1 MNYKIR
7 ALREKLKSLNLEGMI
22 VSNPINIKYLTN
34 INPDV
39 EGILLIT
46 RKENI
51 YLTYTMFIEDVNR
64 TLTID
69 DEIIVVDT
77 RDVSNEEAENFFVFC
92 ENIGFEENYVT
103 YEQYKRLKQKYKIN
117 NMVETDGIIEKQR
130 MIKDEQEIQYIK
142 KACEITDK
150 CFEYLLTY
158 IKEGMTEKEIALEIE
173 MFFKKNGAEGVAF
186 DTIVASGPNSS
197 IPHWKPSDRKIEMA
211 DPILI
216 DMGCKYNG
224 YCSDMTRTIS
234 IRWISEEI
242 KPVYDLVLK
251 KQQNVLE
258 EMRSNYNIKNI
269 SRRVEDSFKF
279 NNYNL
284 IHGLGHGV
292 GLENHEFPYITM
304 NNQTQILKENMVI
317 TIEPGIYIP
326 GKFGIRIEDTVLINK
341 NYCTPL
347 TKSNKGYV
355 VI

>member
-51 YLTYTMFIEDVNR
+51 YLTYTMVIEDVNR

-103 YEQYKRLKQKYKIN
+103 YEQFKRLKQKYRIN

-150 CFEYLLTY
+150 CFAHLLKY
-158 IKEGMTEKEIALEIE
+158 IKEGITEKEIALEIE

-197 IPHWKPSDRKIEMA
+197 IPHWKPSDRKIQMA

-216 DMGCKYNG
+216 DMGCKYKG
-224 YCSDMTRTIS
+224 YCSDMTRTIFMGC
-234 IRWISEEI
+234 ILEEI

-251 KQQNVLE
+251 NQQNALE
-258 EMRSNYNIKNI
+258 EMRSNCNIKNI

-292 GLENHEFPYITM
+292 GLEIHETPNINSKNERF
-304 NNQTQILKENMVI
+304 LKENMVV
-317 TIEPGIYIP
+317 TNEPGIYLP
-326 GKFGIRIEDTVLINK
+326 GKYGIRIEDTVLINRS
-341 NYCTPL
+341 YCTPL
-347 TKSNKGYV
+347 TKSNKAYV

>member
-22 VSNPINIKYLTN
+22 ISNPINIKYLTN
-34 INPDV
+34 INPEI

-69 DEIIVVDT
+69 DEIIVVDSK
-77 RDVSNEEAENFFVFC
+77 DVSNEESENFFVFC

-103 YEQYKRLKQKYKIN
+103 YEQYKRLKQKYRIN
-117 NMVETDGIIEKQR
+117 NMVETENIIEKQR
-130 MIKDEQEIQYIK
+130 MIKDEEEIRNIK

-150 CFEYLLTY
+150 CFKYLLTY

-173 MFFKKNGAEGVAF
+173 MFFKKNGAEGIAF

-197 IPHWKPSDRKIEMA
+197 IPHWKPSDRKIQMA

-224 YCSDMTRTIS
+224 YCSDMTRTIFMGC
-234 IRWISEEI
+234 ILEEI
-242 KPVYDLVLK
+242 KPIYDLVLK
-251 KQQNVLE
+251 NQENVLE
-258 EMRSNYNIKNI
+258 EMRSNYNIKNVC
-269 SRRVEDSFKF
+269 RRVEDSFRF

-292 GLENHEFPYITM
+292 GLEIHEIPNISTKSESFF
-304 NNQTQILKENMVI
+304 KENMVV
-317 TIEPGIYIP
+317 TNEPGIYLP
-326 GKFGIRIEDTVLINK
+326 GRYGIRIEDTVLINK
-341 NYCTPL
+341 SDCISL
-347 TKSNKGYV
+347 TKSEKGYV

>member
-224 YCSDMTRTIS
+224 YCSDMTRTIFMGC
-234 IRWISEEI
+234 ILEEI

-251 KQQNVLE
+251 NQQNVLE

-284 IHGLGHGV
+284 IHGIGHGV
-292 GLENHEFPYITM
+292 GLEIHETPNINSKNERF
-304 NNQTQILKENMVI
+304 LKENMVV
-317 TIEPGIYIP
+317 TNEPGIYLP
-326 GKFGIRIEDTVLINK
+326 GKYGIRIEDTVLINK